1 MVGDVIVSGKRVESV
16 VVGGGGLPC
25 GFDGADGDRDG
36 AVVVVTVVVEA
47 RGGGEVAPVGS
58 KLK

>member
-1 MVGDVIVSGKRVESV
+1 MVGDVIVRGKIESV

-25 GFDGADGDRDG
+25 GFVGTDGERDG
-36 AVVVVTVVVEA
+36 AIVVVTVAVGA